1 MQNERDDQ
9 ETGTAQVKGE
19 AQDRAKGPQRRR
31 SAPVRGLHRRADPP
45 IRTGPGRGFEAAG
58 EAAAG
63 DWLLA
68 LPAKDGWSEV
78 AAVAG
83 GAFIRGYVPEGSFSK
98 HGKPASRTRAYTAA
112 CRAAGTEV
120 KAGPGHTYGSDGTL
134 DEGAPVIAM
143 PRRAGW
149 CPVATFL
156 GGRFVTGFV
165 PAAAIKGR

>member
-1 MQNERDDQ
+1 MS
-9 ETGTAQVKGE
+9 ETTKKPA
-19 AQDRAKGPQRRR
+19 QRRSR
-31 SAPVRGLHRRADPP
+31 SKPKTAPKARGDAGAPLCAVFAAGPTT
-45 IRTGPGRGFEAAG
+45 IRTGPGRAFEATG
-58 EAAAG
+58 KAAAG

-98 HGKPASRTRAYTAA
+98 HGKPASRTRTYPAA

-165 PAAAIKGR
+165 PTAAIKGR

>member
-1 MQNERDDQ
+1 M
-9 ETGTAQVKGE
+9 
-19 AQDRAKGPQRRR
+19 
-31 SAPVRGLHRRADPP
+31 
-45 IRTGPGRGFEAAG
+45 
-58 EAAAG
+58 
-63 DWLLA
+63 
-68 LPAKDGWSEV
+68 

-98 HGKPASRTRAYTAA
+98 HGKPASRTRAYPAA

-165 PAAAIKGR
+165 PTAAIKGR

>member
-1 MQNERDDQ
+1 MS
-9 ETGTAQVKGE
+9 ETTKKPAQRRS
-19 AQDRAKGPQRRR
+19 RAKPKTTPKARSDAGAPLCAVFTAGPTT
-31 SAPVRGLHRRADPP
+31 
-45 IRTGPGRGFEAAG
+45 IRTGPRRGFEAAG

-83 GAFIRGYVPEGSFSK
+83 GTFVRGYVPEGSFSK
-98 HGKPASRTRAYTAA
+98 HGKPASRTRTYPAA

-120 KAGPGHTYGSDGTL
+120 KVGPGHTYGSDGTL
-134 DEGAPVIAM
+134 DEGTPVIAM

>member
-1 MQNERDDQ
+1 MS
-9 ETGTAQVKGE
+9 ETTKKPAPRRS
-19 AQDRAKGPQRRR
+19 RAKPKTAPKARSDAGAPLCAVFTAGPTT
-31 SAPVRGLHRRADPP
+31 

-78 AAVAG
+78 AAVA
-83 GAFIRGYVPEGSFSK
+83 
-98 HGKPASRTRAYTAA
+98 
-112 CRAAGTEV
+112 
-120 KAGPGHTYGSDGTL
+120 GHTYGSDGTL

>member
-1 MQNERDDQ
+1 MS
-9 ETGTAQVKGE
+9 ETTKTPA
-19 AQDRAKGPQRRR
+19 QRRSRAQPKTAPPAR
-31 SAPVRGLHRRADPP
+31 SDAGAPLCAVFGTEPTT
-45 IRTGPGRGFEAAG
+45 IRTGPGRAFEATG
-58 EAAAG
+58 KAAAG

-98 HGKPASRTRAYTAA
+98 HGKPASRTRAYPAA

>member
-1 MQNERDDQ
+1 MS
-9 ETGTAQVKGE
+9 ETTKKPAPRRS
-19 AQDRAKGPQRRR
+19 RAKPKTAPKARSDAGTPLCAVFTAGPTT
-31 SAPVRGLHRRADPP
+31 

-78 AAVAG
+78 ATVAG
-83 GAFIRGYVPEGSFSK
+83 GAFIRGYVPESSFSK
-98 HGKPASRTRAYTAA
+98 HGKPASRTRAYPAA

-134 DEGAPVIAM
+134 DEGTPVIAM

-165 PAAAIKGR
+165 PTAAIKGR

>member
-1 MQNERDDQ
+1 MS
-9 ETGTAQVKGE
+9 ETTKKPAPRRS
-19 AQDRAKGPQRRR
+19 RAKPKTAPKARSDAGTPLCAVFTAGPTT
-31 SAPVRGLHRRADPP
+31 

-83 GAFIRGYVPEGSFSK
+83 GAESSFSK
-98 HGKPASRTRAYTAA
+98 HGKPASRTRAYPAA

-134 DEGAPVIAM
+134 DEGTPVIAM

-165 PAAAIKGR
+165 PTAAIKGR

>member
-1 MQNERDDQ
+1 MS
-9 ETGTAQVKGE
+9 ETTKKPAPRRS
-19 AQDRAKGPQRRR
+19 RAKPKTAPKARSDAGTPLCAVFTAGPTT
-31 SAPVRGLHRRADPP
+31 

-83 GAFIRGYVPEGSFSK
+83 GAFIRGYVPESSFSK
-98 HGKPASRTRAYTAA
+98 HGKPASRTRAYPAA

-120 KAGPGHTYGSDGTL
+120 RPGPDTPTAATGRSMRAHPLLRCPAGPDG
-134 DEGAPVIAM
+134 A
-143 PRRAGW
+143 R
-149 CPVATFL
+149 
-156 GGRFVTGFV
+156 
-165 PAAAIKGR
+165 

>member
-1 MQNERDDQ
+1 MS
-9 ETGTAQVKGE
+9 ETTKKPA
-19 AQDRAKGPQRRR
+19 PRR
-31 SAPVRGLHRRADPP
+31 SRTKPKTAPKAHSDAGAPLCAVFTSGPTT

-58 EAAAG
+58 EATAG

-83 GAFIRGYVPEGSFSK
+83 GTFIQGYVLQGSFSK
-98 HGKPASRTRAYTAA
+98 HGKPASRTRAYPAA
-112 CRAAGTEV
+112 CRVAGTEV
-120 KAGPGHTYGSDGTL
+120 KTGPGHTYGSDGAL
-134 DEGAPVIAM
+134 DEGTPIIAM

>member
-1 MQNERDDQ
+1 M
-9 ETGTAQVKGE
+9 
-19 AQDRAKGPQRRR
+19 
-31 SAPVRGLHRRADPP
+31 L
-45 IRTGPGRGFEAAG
+45 
-58 EAAAG
+58 AAG

-165 PAAAIKGR
+165 PTAAIKGR

>member
-1 MQNERDDQ
+1 MS
-9 ETGTAQVKGE
+9 ETTKKPAQRRS
-19 AQDRAKGPQRRR
+19 RAKPKLSQSTHS
-31 SAPVRGLHRRADPP
+31 SAGAPLCAVFGAEPTT
-45 IRTGPGRGFEAAG
+45 IRTGPGRAFEAAG
-58 EAAAG
+58 KAAAG

-68 LPAKDGWSEV
+68 LPAKDGWNEV

-83 GAFIRGYVPEGSFSK
+83 GAFIRGYVPESSFSR
-98 HGKPASRTRAYTAA
+98 HGEPASRTHAYPATCRTAGA
-112 CRAAGTEV
+112 EV

-134 DEGAPVIAM
+134 DEGTPVIAM

-165 PAAAIKGR
+165 PAAAIKGM

>member
-1 MQNERDDQ
+1 MS
-9 ETGTAQVKGE
+9 ETTKKPAPRRS
-19 AQDRAKGPQRRR
+19 RAKPKTAPKARSDAGAPLCAVFTAGPTT
-31 SAPVRGLHRRADPP
+31 

-63 DWLLA
+63 DLLLA
-68 LPAKDGWSEV
+68 LPAKNGWSEV
-78 AAVAG
+78 A
-83 GAFIRGYVPEGSFSK
+83 GYVPEGSFSK
-98 HGKPASRTRAYTAA
+98 HGKPASRTRAYPAA

-134 DEGAPVIAM
+134 DEGTPVIAI

-156 GGRFVTGFV
+156 GGRFVTGFL

>member
-1 MQNERDDQ
+1 MS
-9 ETGTAQVKGE
+9 ETTKKPAPRRS
-19 AQDRAKGPQRRR
+19 RAKPKTAPKARSDAGTPLCAVFTAGPTT
-31 SAPVRGLHRRADPP
+31 

-98 HGKPASRTRAYTAA
+98 HGKPASRTRAYPAA
-112 CRAAGTEV
+112 CRTAGTEV
-120 KAGPGHTYGSDGTL
+120 KAGPGRTYGSDGKL
-134 DEGAPVIAM
+134 NEGAPVIAM

>member
-1 MQNERDDQ
+1 MS
-9 ETGTAQVKGE
+9 ETTKKPAQRRS
-19 AQDRAKGPQRRR
+19 RAKPKTAPKARSDAGTPLCAVFTAGPTT
-31 SAPVRGLHRRADPP
+31 
-45 IRTGPGRGFEAAG
+45 IRTGPGSGFEAAG

-83 GAFIRGYVPEGSFSK
+83 GAFIRGYVPESSFSK
-98 HGKPASRTRAYTAA
+98 HGKPASRTRAYPAA

-134 DEGAPVIAM
+134 DDGAPVIAM

>member
-1 MQNERDDQ
+1 MS
-9 ETGTAQVKGE
+9 ETTKKPA
-19 AQDRAKGPQRRR
+19 QRRSR
-31 SAPVRGLHRRADPP
+31 SKPKTAPKARNDAGAPLCAVFTGGPTT
-45 IRTGPGRGFEAAG
+45 IRTGPGRGFEAVG

-78 AAVAG
+78 AAVSG

-98 HGKPASRTRAYTAA
+98 HGKPASRTHAYPAA
-112 CRAAGTEV
+112 CRATGTKV
-120 KAGPGHTYGSDGTL
+120 KTGPRHTYGSDGTL

>member
-1 MQNERDDQ
+1 MS
-9 ETGTAQVKGE
+9 ETTKKPAQRRS
-19 AQDRAKGPQRRR
+19 RAKPKAAPKARSDAGAPLCAVFTTGPTT
-31 SAPVRGLHRRADPP
+31 

-83 GAFIRGYVPEGSFSK
+83 GAFIRGYVPEGSFWK
-98 HGKPASRTRAYTAA
+98 HGTPASRTRAYPAA
-112 CRAAGTEV
+112 CRTAGTEV
-120 KAGPGHTYGSDGTL
+120 KAGPGHPYGSDGTL
-134 DEGAPVIAM
+134 DEGTPVIAT